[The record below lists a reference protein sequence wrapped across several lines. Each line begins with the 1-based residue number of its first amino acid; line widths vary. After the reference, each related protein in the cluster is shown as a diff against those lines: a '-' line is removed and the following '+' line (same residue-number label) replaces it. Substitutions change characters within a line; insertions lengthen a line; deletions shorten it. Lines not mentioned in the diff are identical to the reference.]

1 VTDEHSDPGPDTT
14 GESGGTGAAS
24 DTEADSGGGT
34 TTVTEDVSAAEK
46 VSNTTARDETGAD
59 PTPEPGPDEAFCVE
73 CGSVIKQRA
82 EICPECGV
90 RQTLES
96 HPPGADGPAGATQQP
111 PADGPAGA
119 TQQPPGQAPA
129 RGRGQGQ
136 SQAPGA
142 QLTERRQY
150 ELERLASKDKGTVVV
165 VGLLLTPLAYWMVD
179 RKLLAVL
186 NFITFNFLFMGF
198 LIVPIHCYSIIENAE
213 GELRRAGVEGY

>member
-1 VTDEHSDPGPDTT
+1 MTDEHSDPDPDTT
-14 GESGGTGAAS
+14 DESGGTGAAS

-46 VSNTTARDETGAD
+46 VSNTTARDETGAGAD

-73 CGSVIKQRA
+73 CGSVIKQQA

-96 HPPGADGPAGATQQP
+96 HPPGADSPTGATQQP
-111 PADGPAGA
+111 S
-119 TQQPPGQAPA
+119 GQAPA
-129 RGRGQGQ
+129 GSREQGQ

-142 QLTERRQY
+142 QLTERRRY

-213 GELRRAGVEGY
+213 KELRRAGVEGY